1 MEFHRNILGTIS
13 FSLGFSNFSGEN
25 LLGVLSF
32 LRITLSSE
40 NAPGTKVTFKISIQL
55 KPGFSF
61 QIRLTGETTEA
72 RRAAIALHLTKT
84 SIKSKVALFTFS
96 RKAAQQ
102 DPFQLNT
109 QLPAMTYGT

>member
-55 KPGFSF
+55 KSGFSF
-61 QIRLTGETTEA
+61 QICLKGETTEA

>member
-1 MEFHRNILGTIS
+1 MEFHRNILGTIY

-61 QIRLTGETTEA
+61 QIRLKGETTEA

-84 SIKSKVALFTFS
+84 SIKSNTFS